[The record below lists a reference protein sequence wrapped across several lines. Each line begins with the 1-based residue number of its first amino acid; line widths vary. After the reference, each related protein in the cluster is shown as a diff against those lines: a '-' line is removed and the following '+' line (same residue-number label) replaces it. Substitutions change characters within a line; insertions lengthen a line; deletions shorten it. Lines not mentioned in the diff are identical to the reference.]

1 MWVKLDDGFF
11 LHPKAQAAGKDGRA
25 LFIAALC
32 WSAGQLTDGVIPK
45 SSVPVIAAMAG
56 VKPSEAKRL
65 VAAGLWHD
73 HGDHYEIHAYL
84 EYQPSGS
91 TMRAKRDELS
101 AQRAEAGRRGAESRW
116 RDGKP
121 HGNSMANGMAN
132 AWQDDGKP
140 MAPSPSPPLIDL
152 SPPQV
157 CTDPGLPS
165 TDDDDHRRTIDLLV
179 ERRHTI
185 HELAAAIGERRP
197 IKNRA
202 AWCAS
207 VRAGLE
213 SEYGDRIDADLG
225 LGLDPEQIARSLIPL
240 GTDRIP
246 SHASAERIYG

>member
-25 LFIAALC
+25 LFIAGLC
-32 WSAGQLTDGVIPK
+32 WSAGQLTDGTIPK

-73 HGDHYEIHAYL
+73 RGDEYEIHAYL

-91 TMRAKRDELS
+91 TVRARRDELS
-101 AQRAEAGRRGAESRW
+101 AKRAEAGRRGAESRW
-116 RDGKP
+116 SDGNG

-132 AWQDDGKP
+132 RWQTDGNS

-165 TDDDDHRRTIDLLV
+165 TDDDHRRTIELLV
-179 ERRHTI
+179 ERRRTV
-185 HELAAAIGERRP
+185 HELAAAVGERRP

-202 AWCAS
+202 AWSAS

-213 SEYGDRIDADLG
+213 SEYGDRIDADLA

-246 SHASAERIYG
+246 SHATAERIYG